1 MSSIMPEKDDSDQS
15 VVVSERVCQ
24 EMRSVC
30 PMSDE
35 GEENVHHPEEEKRKA
50 GLLVRSC
57 NQNKMIIRTIISA
70 IIPLILLA
78 HLVHPIGCDSISG
91 GAHGGSSSRRTELCS
106 SCVGDNSTCRVVSGI
121 FTRPQ
126 LNVGYN
132 MVAHIP
138 RGACNLNITEIRKS
152 SNHLALRKKD
162 GSFIFNGDWRLSWTG
177 DYEGAGTTFHY
188 ARQDLK
194 TLESILS
201 LGPIQEPIDLMV
213 LYQQPNPG
221 IKYEYM
227 FPFTAEQ
234 PLPLIQD
241 PLTLTRADSGGRHL
255 HLRQPAAAT
264 SRPASYVQLPP
275 GASSTNG
282 AASTILHQPQQQQ
295 QSVYPYNSIPSF
307 PVKSN
312 EPVGPPGAP
321 TGASQQGA
329 ILSPGDSSFP
339 YNTKYQAQTGG
350 GVLISNHHH
359 LHNHH
364 GRRRNH
370 GGDHHRASPGNKPVI
385 PLPAGVVPTDKKFY
399 WKIFS
404 YTNCTEPCGGGQQ
417 RSIIRCVRNPTG
429 NPVSDRR
436 CSSDEKPP
444 SQTVRC
450 NIKPCPAEWVIGDW
464 SSCSSECGD
473 GYKTRS
479 INCQQRISPTLTMR
493 VAEGACLQHKPETRL
508 ACQLRPCNH
517 WQNSEW
523 SQCSARCG
531 NGIRKRSVTCVGS
544 SGQRLGLE
552 ECVQVEKPAEL
563 TPCNMGPCEGVDWFV
578 SDWSSDCSQH
588 CGGGIQTRHVVCSGL
603 NPSQQQRKKFYTPHQ
618 GYQNLSQYS
627 YKTRKSS
634 SSELE
639 TNLIEE
645 DDDLPLD
652 GTHAV
657 DGESQLHASGS
668 FLPHHQQQPED
679 AQHFFCDESRR
690 PAEERECFSDRSCG
704 EPVWFTG
711 DWGECSVSCG
721 NGIRTRQVLC
731 VLFTRGKFKVGS
743 ESLCEADAKPDDKE
757 VCESL
762 SQCPPRWFSTE
773 WSECSALCGGGI
785 QKRSVSCRA
794 SNWTLSSSLCSDKER
809 PNERRSCNEQ
819 KCTLTPVI
827 VNGSSSDGVPVNDL
841 RGMVKDKPILQQSIS
856 PNNVGGGTVL
866 SNDASRRY
874 HYNVNETYGGGRQS
888 PTLSAASTHQA
899 SISTG
904 GRSGGSSS
912 SSSHRHQQNELI
924 ENENDT
930 ECTDQYRNCA
940 LVVQA
945 RLCRYKYYRS
955 VCCNSCSDS
964 IVA

>member
-1 MSSIMPEKDDSDQS
+1 MPEKDDSDQS

-24 EMRSVC
+24 KMRSVC
-30 PMSDE
+30 PKSNQ
-35 GEENVHHPEEEKRKA
+35 GEEYAHHGKRKA
-50 GLLVRSC
+50 DLLVRSC
-57 NQNKMIIRTIISA
+57 NKNRMIMRTIISA

-78 HLVHPIGCDSISG
+78 HLVHPIECDSISG

-177 DYEGAGTTFHY
+177 DYEGAGATFHY

-194 TLESILS
+194 TLESITS

-227 FPFTAEQ
+227 FPFTTEQ
-234 PLPLIQD
+234 PLPPVPLIQD
-241 PLTLTRADSGGRHL
+241 PLTLTRADSGRHL

-264 SRPASYVQLPP
+264 SRPASYVHLPP
-275 GASSTNG
+275 GAGSANG
-282 AASTILHQPQQQQ
+282 ATVLQQQPQQQQ
-295 QSVYPYNSIPSF
+295 AVYPYNSIPSF
-307 PVKSN
+307 PVKPN

-321 TGASQQGA
+321 TGASQGA

-370 GGDHHRASPGNKPVI
+370 AGDHHRATPGNKPVI

-399 WKIFS
+399 WKIFG

-436 CSSDEKPP
+436 CSSDEKPA
-444 SQTVRC
+444 SQPIRC
-450 NIKPCPAEWVIGDW
+450 NLKPCPAEWVIGDW
-464 SSCSSECGD
+464 SSCSSECGE
-473 GYKTRS
+473 GHKTRT
-479 INCQQRISPTLTMR
+479 IHCQQRISPTLTMR
-493 VAEGACLQHKPETRL
+493 VAEGACLQHKPETRV

-517 WQNSEW
+517 WQTSEW
-523 SQCSARCG
+523 SQCGARCG
-531 NGIRKRSVTCVGS
+531 NSVRKRSVICLGA
-544 SGQRLGLE
+544 SGQRLSLE
-552 ECVQVEKPAEL
+552 ECDQVEKPAEL

-578 SDWSSDCSQH
+578 SEFSPCSAG
-588 CGGGIQTRHVVCSGL
+588 CGGGIQKRNVLCSGL
-603 NPSQQQRKKFYTPHQ
+603 TPFQQQQHNKFYTHHQ
-618 GYQNLSQYS
+618 GYQNLSHYS

-679 AQHFFCDESRR
+679 PQHFFCDESRR
-690 PAEERECFSDRSCG
+690 PVDERECFSDRSCG

-711 DWGECSVSCG
+711 DWGECTAVSCG

-731 VLFTRGKFKVGS
+731 VLFTRGKFKVAS
-743 ESLCEADAKPDDKE
+743 ESLCEPDGKPDDKE
-757 VCESL
+757 ICESS
-762 SQCPPRWFSTE
+762 SQCPPRWFTTE
-773 WSECSALCGGGI
+773 WGECSALCGGGI

-819 KCTLTPVI
+819 KCTLTPVTV
-827 VNGSSSDGVPVNDL
+827 VNGSSDGVP
-841 RGMVKDKPILQQSIS
+841 
-856 PNNVGGGTVL
+856 
-866 SNDASRRY
+866 
-874 HYNVNETYGGGRQS
+874 TYGGGRQS
-888 PTLSAASTHQA
+888 PTLSVSPTHQA
-899 SISTG
+899 SILAG
-904 GRSGGSSS
+904 GRSGGSGS
-912 SSSHRHQQNELI
+912 SSSHRHQQNELN

-964 IVA
+964 IV